1 VKLTLAEAE
10 TILAL
15 VLNRGDHLGKAL
27 SVAIV
32 DAGGHLIT
40 VKRSDGA
47 RALTPSIAIA
57 KAYSAAIMER
67 PTNMLYDWAN
77 SNPGFFAQLSQ
88 MAAHPIVATEG
99 GVTIKRDGEIL
110 GGLGVSGG
118 TPAEDQQACEDVLTE
133 LGYELVFAVWGK
145 AAWGENAAGGNR
157 G

>member
-1 VKLTLAEAE
+1 MPKLTLTEAE
-10 TILAL
+10 TILTGTL
-15 VLNRGDHLGKAL
+15 ERGERLGKAL
-27 SVAIV
+27 SVAVV
-32 DAGGHLIT
+32 DAGGHLIA

-67 PTNMLYDWAN
+67 PTNMLYDWAQ

-88 MAAHPIVATEG
+88 MATHPIVATEG

-118 TPAEDQQACEDVLTE
+118 TPAEDQQACEEVLKE
-133 LGYELVFAVWGK
+133 LGYELVFSAWGK
-145 AAWGENAAGGNR
+145 NR

>member
-1 VKLTLAEAE
+1 MSKLTLAEAE
-10 TILAL
+10 EILAGAL
-15 VLNRGDHLGKAL
+15 RRGEALGKAL

-32 DAGGHLIT
+32 DAGGHLIS

-67 PTNMLYDWAN
+67 PTNMLYDWAQ
-77 SNPGFFAQLSQ
+77 SNPGFFAQLSE

-118 TPAEDQQACEDVLTE
+118 TPAEDQQACEEVLKE
-133 LGYELVFAVWGK
+133 LGYELVFAAWGK
-145 AAWGENAAGGNR
+145 KRHG
-157 G
+157 

>member
-1 VKLTLAEAE
+1 MKLTLAEAE
-10 TILAL
+10 EILAG
-15 VLNRGDHLGKAL
+15 VLSRGTAIGKAL

-32 DAGGHLIT
+32 DAGGHLIS

-67 PTNMLYDWAN
+67 PTNMLHDWAQ
-77 SNPGFFAQLSQ
+77 SNPGFFAQLSS

-99 GVTIKRDGEIL
+99 GVTVKRDGEIL

-118 TPAEDQQACEDVLTE
+118 TPAEDQQACEEVLKE
-133 LGYELVFAVWGK
+133 RGYELVFA
-145 AAWGENAAGGNR
+145 AWGRSSGGPDR

>member
-1 VKLTLAEAE
+1 MTRLTLAEAE
-10 TILAL
+10 EILTGTLA
-15 VLNRGDHLGKAL
+15 RGAELGKAL

-32 DAGGHLIT
+32 DAGGHLIS

-57 KAYSAAIMER
+57 KAYSSAIMER

-77 SNPGFFAQLSQ
+77 SNPGFFAQLST

-118 TPAEDQQACEDVLTE
+118 TPAEDQKACEEVLTE
-133 LGYELVFAVWGK
+133 LGYELTF
-145 AAWGENAAGGNR
+145 AAWGRNR
-157 G
+157 GENRG

>member
-1 VKLTLAEAE
+1 MKLSLSDAEA
-10 TILAL
+10 ILAA
-15 VLNRGDHLGKAL
+15 VLTRGDQLGKAL

-32 DAGGHLIT
+32 DAGGHLIS

-67 PTNMLYDWAN
+67 PTNMLYDWAQ
-77 SNPGFFAQLSQ
+77 SNPGFFAQLST

-118 TPAEDQQACEDVLTE
+118 TPAEDQQACEEVLKE
-133 LGYELVFAVWGK
+133 LGYELIF
-145 AAWGENAAGGNR
+145 AAWGKSR

>member
-1 VKLTLAEAE
+1 MSRLSLTAAEE
-10 TILAL
+10 ILAGVL
-15 VLNRGDHLGKAL
+15 VRGDQLGKAL

-32 DAGGHLIT
+32 DAGGHLIS

-67 PTNMLYDWAN
+67 PTNMLYDWAQ
-77 SNPGFFAQLSQ
+77 SNPGFFAQLST

-118 TPAEDQQACEDVLTE
+118 TPAEDQQACEEVLKE
-133 LGYELVFAVWGK
+133 LGYELIF
-145 AAWGENAAGGNR
+145 AAWGKNR

>member
-1 VKLTLAEAE
+1 MSRLTLAAAE
-10 TILAL
+10 EILAG
-15 VLNRGDHLGKAL
+15 VLKRGEHLGKAL
-27 SVAIV
+27 SVAVV
-32 DAGGHLIT
+32 DAGGHLIA

-77 SNPGFFAQLSQ
+77 SNPGFFAQLSA
-88 MAAHPIVATEG
+88 MASHPIVATEG
-99 GVTIKRDGEIL
+99 GVTVKRDGEIL

-118 TPAEDQQACEDVLTE
+118 TPAEDQAACEEVLAE
-133 LGYELVFAVWGK
+133 LGYELVFAAWGK
-145 AAWGENAAGGNR
+145 NR